1 MITECWTPQSSHIWD
16 TFVFTFCKAII
27 GMFFSLYTLV
37 YLISYILG
45 NHTRLKL
52 SSKHLFIEV
61 TATDLAKATIVLDT
75 IVAMFSQYCE
85 HPYL

>member
-1 MITECWTPQSSHIWD
+1 MEW
-16 TFVFTFCKAII
+16 FCHSLPLLMVQRII
-27 GMFFSLYTLV
+27 RVKLYEGF

-85 HPYL
+85 HPYS